1 MTTAA
6 GGVVTVKAVELVA
19 LAVAVE
25 ILTAP
30 VVAPSGTVALIC
42 VAEIIFQTLAATLL
56 NCTLVTA
63 ERLVPLIRT
72 LVPTGPLAGEN
83 EETVGAGSGATTA
96 TVTDVDVPTAP
107 WLSVARAVRM

>member
-1 MTTAA
+1 M
-6 GGVVTVKAVELVA
+6 VTVKAAELVA
-19 LAVAVE
+19 LAVAVDT
-25 ILTAP
+25 LTGP

-42 VAEIIFQTLAATLL
+42 VAETILQTLAATPL
-56 NCTLVTA
+56 NCTPLTA
-63 ERLVPLIRT
+63 ERFVPLIKT

-83 EETVGAGSGATTA
+83 EEMVGAGSGATTA

>member
-19 LAVAVE
+19 LAVAVD
-25 ILTAP
+25 TCNAP
-30 VVAPSGTVALIC
+30 VVAPSGTVALTC
-42 VAEIIFQTLAATLL
+42 VAETIFHTLAATPL

-63 ERLVPLIRT
+63 DRFVPLIRT
-72 LVPTGPLAGEN
+72 LVPIGPLAGEN
-83 EETVGAGSGATTA
+83 EEMVGAGSGATTA

-107 WLSVARAVRM
+107 WLSVARAVRI

>member
-19 LAVAVE
+19 LAVAVDTL
-25 ILTAP
+25 IAP
-30 VVAPSGTVALIC
+30 VAAPSGTVALIC
-42 VAEIIFQTLAATLL
+42 VAETILQTLATTPL
-56 NCTLVTA
+56 NCTPVTA
-63 ERLVPLIRT
+63 ERLVPLIKT

-83 EETVGAGSGATTA
+83 EEMVGAGSGATTV

-107 WLSVARAVRM
+107 WLSVARVVRM

>member
-19 LAVAVE
+19 LAVAVDT
-25 ILTAP
+25 LTAP
-30 VVAPSGTVALIC
+30 VVAPRGTVALIC
-42 VAEIIFQTLAATLL
+42 VWETILQTLAETPL

-63 ERLVPLIRT
+63 DRFVPLIRT
-72 LVPTGPLAGEN
+72 LAPTGPLAGEK
-83 EETVGAGSGATTA
+83 EEMVGAGSGATTT

>member
-1 MTTAA
+1 MTTRA
-6 GGVVTVKAVELVA
+6 GGVVTVKAAALVA
-19 LAVAVE
+19 LAVAVD
-25 ILTAP
+25 TRTGP

-42 VAEIIFQTLAATLL
+42 VAETLFQTLAATLL

-63 ERLVPLIRT
+63 DRFVPLIRT

-83 EETVGAGSGATTA
+83 EEMVGAGSGATTV
-96 TVTDVDVPTAP
+96 TVADVDVPTAA